1 MKSFAINMLAAGL
14 IAMTGCANIN
24 SAFVEAD
31 AVCRDG
37 WYGYS
42 RTTCQPPAAPYGVAE
57 AERDIAD
64 LKELVR
70 SLKDEL
76 AAAKQLIVHLTE
88 SQASLQNQINL
99 VKSDKH
105 LLKTQQQ

>member
-1 MKSFAINMLAAGL
+1 MKSVTLSMLAAGC

-24 SAFVEAD
+24 SAFVDAD
-31 AVCRDG
+31 AVCHDG

-57 AERDIAD
+57 AERDIAE

-76 AAAKQLIVHLTE
+76 AAAKQLLVHLTE
-88 SQASLQNQINL
+88 AQTSLQEQINL
-99 VKSDKH
+99 VKRDEPM
-105 LLKTQQQ
+105 LTTQQE

>member
-1 MKSFAINMLAAGL
+1 MKSFTLSMLAVGL

-24 SAFVEAD
+24 SAFVDAD
-31 AVCRDG
+31 AVCHDG

-76 AAAKQLIVHLTE
+76 AAAKQLLVHLTE
-88 SQASLQNQINL
+88 AQIDLQDQINL
-99 VKSDKH
+99 VKSEEH
-105 LLKTQQQ
+105 MLKAQQE

>member
-1 MKSFAINMLAAGL
+1 MKSFTLSMLAAGL

-24 SAFVEAD
+24 SAIVEAD

-42 RTTCQPPAAPYGVAE
+42 RATCQTPAAPYGVAD

-70 SLKDEL
+70 SLKDDL

-88 SQASLQNQINL
+88 SQENLQSQINH

-105 LLKTQQQ
+105 MLKTQQ